1 MPLKQLKAIRW
12 AVRATLA
19 LGVIASTIANILHA
33 DPHPISQA
41 IAAWPPLALL
51 LTIELISRVPVH
63 RRALAAIRLITTAT
77 IAGIAAWVSYWHM
90 VAVIARYGETGAGP
104 YLIPLTVDGL
114 VIVASV
120 CLVELG
126 GRIQA
131 ASTTPSQ
138 SGDVPGPLKG
148 ATGATNSGDQ
158 PEPAPIAP
166 TAAPGGSS
174 KGAPRGQRKAAIA
187 EQASRPGH
195 PRPHPNARRA
205 APSKTQDASS
215 AEPSG
220 ETREV
225 KVPQTADACAR
236 WVTCWISMRED
247 GLDTGPISL
256 GFEEEA
262 RRRYGWGV
270 KQIRDVRHAA
280 TSGRLRE
287 QANLL
292 GVDLPP
298 EYVDEQGELM
308 VSQ

>member
-63 RRALAAIRLITTAT
+63 RPALAAIRLITTAI

-131 ASTTPSQ
+131 ASTTQSQ
-138 SGDVPGPLKG
+138 SGDVPGPFKG

-158 PEPAPIAP
+158 PEPTPIAP
-166 TAAPGGSS
+166 TAAPDGFS
-174 KGAPRGQRKAAIA
+174 KGAPRGRRKAAIA
-187 EQASRPGH
+187 EQAS
-195 PRPHPNARRA
+195 
-205 APSKTQDASS
+205 
-215 AEPSG
+215 
-220 ETREV
+220 
-225 KVPQTADACAR
+225 
-236 WVTCWISMRED
+236 
-247 GLDTGPISL
+247 
-256 GFEEEA
+256 
-262 RRRYGWGV
+262 
-270 KQIRDVRHAA
+270 
-280 TSGRLRE
+280 
-287 QANLL
+287 
-292 GVDLPP
+292 
-298 EYVDEQGELM
+298 
-308 VSQ
+308 